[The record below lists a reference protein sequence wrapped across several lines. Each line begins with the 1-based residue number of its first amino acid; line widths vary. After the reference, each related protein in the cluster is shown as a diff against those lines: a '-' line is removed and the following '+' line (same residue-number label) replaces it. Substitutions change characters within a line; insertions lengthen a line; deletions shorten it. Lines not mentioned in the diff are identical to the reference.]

1 MESRESAASILEI
14 GGTTMTTSA
23 SDQAFRIRHRVVD
36 RLRAARE
43 KGQFLAATQDEL
55 QALLEEVDRLQL
67 VAQAADQIVLFPSA
81 TREGPEA
88 VLVGALRFWKA

>member
-1 MESRESAASILEI
+1 
-14 GGTTMTTSA
+14 MTTSV

-43 KGQFLAATQDEL
+43 QGQPLAATQNEM

-67 VAQAADQIVLFPSA
+67 VAQAADHIVLFPSA
-81 TREGPEA
+81 TRARPET

>member
-1 MESRESAASILEI
+1 
-14 GGTTMTTSA
+14 MTTTV

-43 KGQFLAATQDEL
+43 QGQALAATQDEM

-67 VAQAADQIVLFPSA
+67 VAQAADHIVLFPA
-81 TREGPEA
+81 AIREGPET

>member
-1 MESRESAASILEI
+1 M
-14 GGTTMTTSA
+14 TMSV

-43 KGQFLAATQDEL
+43 QGQPLAATQGEM

-67 VAQAADQIVLFPSA
+67 VAQAADHIVLCPSA
-81 TREGPEA
+81 REGPETI
-88 VLVGALRFWKA
+88 LVGALRFWKA